1 MCIVLRVFISS
12 LVVGLGFSFFPHLQN
27 NCNFISWVN
36 GKCCL
41 WTKVVIFHHLTFSF
55 ESKVA
60 DPAYVRPHVRVGPD
74 VFFQHAGLLAADP
87 ALLTNVF
94 SPASASDIH
103 IIFVGFI
110 PERQIREYS

>member
-1 MCIVLRVFISS
+1 MHCFK
-12 LVVGLGFSFFPHLQN
+12 GFHFKSCGRFRLWFFSTSAK
-27 NCNFISWVN
+27 NFISWVK

>member
-1 MCIVLRVFISS
+1 MYL
-12 LVVGLGFSFFPHLQN
+12 LLGD
-27 NCNFISWVN
+27 
-36 GKCCL
+36 CCL
-41 WTKVVIFHHLTFSF
+41 WTQVVIFHHLTFSF

-60 DPAYVRPHVRVGPD
+60 DPAYVRPHIRVGPD
-74 VFFQHAGLLAADP
+74 VFFQHAGLLTADT

-103 IIFVGFI
+103 VIFVGFI